1 MKSGRESLLTIG
13 EPAPWVVIG
22 SRQRPDFK
30 LDTLAGRFVVLSFFL
45 SAAWPAGRRIV
56 DAFFAA
62 RTRFDDERVSWAGI
76 SIDPD
81 DDRLARVL
89 ESLPGMRPLWDFQG
103 VASHLYGA
111 LRGTN
116 TASGA
121 VAAAMAGN
129 PTGAYFPHTLLL
141 DRQLRVIETFAFQ
154 ETKETPERHV
164 ARVLE
169 AVDRLPEL
177 EPPQL
182 AVPQAPVLVLPRV
195 FEPELCRRLI
205 AYYDERGGEDSG
217 FMRERDGM
225 TVLITDYSHK
235 QRRDQDIEDPR
246 LRHSCMV
253 RIHDRILTELERAY
267 QFRAT
272 RIERYIV
279 ACYDAASGGHFR
291 PHRDNTTKGT
301 AHRRFAVSLHLNS
314 GEYDGG
320 YLRFPEFGNR
330 VYTAPPGGAIVFSC
344 SLMHEA
350 TPVTRGRR
358 YMFLPFL
365 YDDAAAA
372 VRQENLQYL
381 ADSPDRH
388 G

>member
-1 MKSGRESLLTIG
+1 MAARETLLTMG
-13 EPAPWVVIG
+13 EPAPWVVLG

-30 LDTLAGRFVVLSFFL
+30 LDTLAGRYVVVTFFL
-45 SAAWPAGRRIV
+45 SAAWPMGRRIV
-56 DAFFAA
+56 DAFMAA
-62 RTRFDDERVSWAGI
+62 RARFDDDLVAWAGV

-81 DDRLARVL
+81 DDRQHRVL
-89 ESLPGMRPLWDFQG
+89 EALPGMRPLWDFDG
-103 VASHLYGA
+103 AASLLYGA
-111 LRGTN
+111 LRSPATPA
-116 TASGA
+116 TAL
-121 VAAAMAGN
+121 AAATQATGRGGGLAGQ
-129 PTGAYFPHTLLL
+129 YYPHTLVL
-141 DRQLRVIETFAFQ
+141 DRQLRVVEAFPIQ
-154 ETKETPERHV
+154 ELGETPERHV

-169 AVDRLPEL
+169 AVERLP
-177 EPPQL
+177 PVDRPQV
-182 AVPQAPVLVLPRV
+182 ASVQAPVLVLPRV
-195 FEPELCRRLI
+195 FEPDLCRRLI
-205 AYYDERGGEDSG
+205 AYYEERGGHESG

-225 TVLITDYSHK
+225 TVSVTDYSHK
-235 QRRDQDIEDPR
+235 QRRDQDIDDPR

-253 RIHDRILTELERAY
+253 RIHDRILTELQRAY

-279 ACYDAASGGHFR
+279 ACYDAATGGHFR

-314 GEYDGG
+314 GEYEGG
-320 YLRFPEFGNR
+320 YLRFPEYGNR
-330 VYTAPPGGAIVFSC
+330 LYIAPPGGAVVFSC

-372 VRQENLQYL
+372 IRQENAKYVVAQ
-381 ADSPDRH
+381 
-388 G
+388 

>member
-1 MKSGRESLLTIG
+1 MSGRETLLTMG
-13 EPAPWVVIG
+13 ESAPWFVAG

-30 LDTLAGRFVVLSFFL
+30 FDTLAGRYVVVSFFV

-56 DAFFAA
+56 DAFFAE
-62 RTRFDDERVSWAGI
+62 RSRFDDERVSWAGV

-81 DDRLARVL
+81 DDRLERVL
-89 ESLPGMRPLWDFQG
+89 EALPGMRPLWDFQG
-103 VASHLYGA
+103 AASRLYGA
-111 LRGTN
+111 LRGTA
-116 TASGA
+116 TVSDALAA
-121 VAAAMAGN
+121 VSAGKLAD
-129 PTGAYFPHTLLL
+129 AYFPHTLVL
-141 DRQLRVIETFAFQ
+141 DRQLRVIQTFAFD
-154 ETKETPERHV
+154 ERRETPERHV
-164 ARVLE
+164 ATVLE

-195 FEPELCRRLI
+195 FEPELCQRLI
-205 AYYDERGGEDSG
+205 AYYDQRGGEESG

-225 TVLITDYSHK
+225 TVQVTDYSHK
-235 QRRDQDIEDPR
+235 QRRDQEIEDPR

-253 RIHDRILTELERAY
+253 RIHDRILTELQRAY
-267 QFRAT
+267 QFHAT

-279 ACYDAASGGHFR
+279 ACYDAATGGHFR
-291 PHRDNTTKGT
+291 AHRDNTTKGT

-314 GEYDGG
+314 GEYEGG

-330 VYTAPPGGAIVFSC
+330 LYIAPPGGAVVFSC

-365 YDDAAAA
+365 YDDAAATI
-372 VRQENLQYL
+372 RQENAKYL
-381 ADSPDRH
+381 A
-388 G
+388 

>member
-1 MKSGRESLLTIG
+1 MSGRETLLTMG
-13 EPAPWVVIG
+13 ESAPWFVAG

-30 LDTLAGRFVVLSFFL
+30 FDTLAGRYVVVSFFV

-62 RTRFDDERVSWAGI
+62 RSRFDDQRVSWAGV

-81 DDRLARVL
+81 DDRFERVL
-89 ESLPGMRPLWDFQG
+89 EALPGMRPLWDFQG
-103 VASHLYGA
+103 AASRLYGA
-111 LRGTN
+111 LRGTTN
-116 TASGA
+116 VADTLAAVSAGQLGA
-121 VAAAMAGN
+121 
-129 PTGAYFPHTLLL
+129 AYFPHTLIL
-141 DRQLRVIETFAFQ
+141 DRQLRVVQTFAFD
-154 ETKETPERHV
+154 ERSDTPERHV

-169 AVDRLPEL
+169 AVDRLPEWD
-177 EPPQL
+177 PPQL

-205 AYYDERGGEDSG
+205 AYYDQRGGEESG

-225 TVLITDYSHK
+225 TVQVTDYSHK
-235 QRRDQDIEDPR
+235 QRRDQEIEDPR

-253 RIHDRILTELERAY
+253 RIHDRILTELQRAY
-267 QFRAT
+267 QFHAT

-279 ACYDAASGGHFR
+279 ACYDAATGGHFR
-291 PHRDNTTKGT
+291 AHRDNTTKGT

-314 GEYDGG
+314 GEYEGG

-330 VYTAPPGGAIVFSC
+330 LYIAPPGGAVVFSC

-350 TPVTRGRR
+350 TPVTQGRR

-365 YDDAAAA
+365 YDDAAATI
-372 VRQENLQYL
+372 RQENAKYL
-381 ADSPDRH
+381 A
-388 G
+388 